1 MAKEEISRLDKVLSN
16 NGFGTRSR
24 VKGMLHKMC
33 VSVNG
38 NVVTDGKTRVNT
50 LTDVISVDGIPLEI
64 KKELYIMM
72 NKSAGSVCSARS
84 GMHLT
89 VFSFLEDEA
98 ERRFERGELSS
109 IGRLDADTEGL
120 LILTTDGMLNHKI
133 TSPKSGIP
141 KTYLVYLRDAVD
153 SATKDSYKE
162 KLSKG
167 VHIAAE
173 GKDGEADCLPAI
185 LEWGNGGFT
194 DERGQNEDGSLK
206 VDCKEVCTLT
216 VFEGK
221 FHEVK
226 RLFAAL
232 GNEVVYLK
240 RIKMNELELDKNLK
254 SGEYRELTDDELN
267 LLRKGLKSDD

>member
-1 MAKEEISRLDKVLSN
+1 MAKEEIARLDKVLSN

-38 NVVTDGKTRVNT
+38 QIVTDGKTRVNT
-50 LTDVISVDGIPLEI
+50 SSDTIAVDGIPIEI

-72 NKSAGSVCSARS
+72 NKSAGTVCTARS
-84 GMHLT
+84 DRHLT

-98 ERRFERGELSS
+98 RRRFERGEISS
-109 IGRLDADTEGL
+109 VGRLDADTEGL
-120 LILTTDGMLNHKI
+120 LILTTDGMLNHRL

-141 KTYLVYLRDAVD
+141 KSYLVYLRDAVD
-153 SATKDSYKE
+153 AQNKISYKE
-162 KLSKG
+162 KLASG
-167 VHIAAE
+167 VHIQAE
-173 GKDGEADCLPAI
+173 GKDGEADCLPAV
-185 LEWGNGGFT
+185 LEWGGFGFA
-194 DERGQNEDGSLK
+194 DERALGEDGSLN
-206 VDCKEVCTLT
+206 DECKEVCVLT

-240 RIKMNELELDKNLK
+240 RIKMNALELDKNLAC
-254 SGEYRELTDDELN
+254 GEYRELTDEELS
-267 LLRKGLKSDD
+267 LLKKGLEKDD

>member
-33 VSVNG
+33 VAVNG

-98 ERRFERGELSS
+98 ARRF
-109 IGRLDADTEGL
+109 
-120 LILTTDGMLNHKI
+120 
-133 TSPKSGIP
+133 
-141 KTYLVYLRDAVD
+141 
-153 SATKDSYKE
+153 
-162 KLSKG
+162 
-167 VHIAAE
+167 
-173 GKDGEADCLPAI
+173 
-185 LEWGNGGFT
+185 
-194 DERGQNEDGSLK
+194 
-206 VDCKEVCTLT
+206 
-216 VFEGK
+216 
-221 FHEVK
+221 
-226 RLFAAL
+226 
-232 GNEVVYLK
+232 
-240 RIKMNELELDKNLK
+240 
-254 SGEYRELTDDELN
+254 
-267 LLRKGLKSDD
+267 